1 MAAMAPGIVQLHPFA
16 WNRKLT
22 KYVQAGQHEKAMQLF
37 QQMQQEGMSPDKFTF
52 VQAVKG
58 SVGLGSLEDGRL
70 VHEQLI
76 QSGCKTAG
84 LFMNNSFKVVVS
96 LMSFSGVA
104 WLTCTQNVAALRM
117 LGECSTR

>member
-52 VQAVKG
+52 VQAVKACA
-58 SVGLGSLEDGRL
+58 GLGSLEDGRL

-76 QSGCKTAG
+76 
-84 LFMNNSFKVVVS
+84 
-96 LMSFSGVA
+96 
-104 WLTCTQNVAALRM
+104 
-117 LGECSTR
+117 